1 MPTDNILQRLSDAI
15 IALDQKAVEELSREA
30 LESVPPAKIIIDG
43 LSRGMQTIGEQ
54 FKAGEAFIPEVM
66 VACDCY
72 YAGLQVVKPHLKPQ
86 DDKWFIGK
94 MVVGTIHGDI
104 HTVGKDVAVPVFE
117 AAGFQVVD
125 LGVAVADEKIV
136 EAVREHRP
144 DIVGLGTYM
153 TPTFVHT
160 KETVRALTD
169 AGLRDKVK
177 VICGGPSVNR
187 DAARRMG
194 ADDASDNAWEAVE
207 IMRGWMKER
216 NRNGASVAQ

>member
-1 MPTDNILQRLSDAI
+1 MSTDNILQRIANAV
-15 IALDQKAVEELSREA
+15 IALDQKTVEELSREA
-30 LESVPPAKIIIDG
+30 LASVPPPTIIIDG
-43 LSRGMQTIGEQ
+43 LSRGMQTIGAQ
-54 FKAGEAFIPEVM
+54 FKIGEVFIPEVM

-72 YAGLQVVKPHLKPQ
+72 YAGLKIVKPHLKPQ

-125 LGVAVADEKIV
+125 LGVAVPDEKIV
-136 EAVREHRP
+136 EAVREHQP

-160 KETVRALTD
+160 KETVRALTE
-169 AGLRDKVK
+169 AGLRDRVK

-187 DAARRMG
+187 EAARRMG

-207 IMRGWMKER
+207 IMRGWMKGREGAAER
-216 NRNGASVAQ
+216 VAQ

>member
-1 MPTDNILQRLSDAI
+1 MSTDNLLQRIADTV
-15 IALDQKAVEELSREA
+15 IALDQQGVEELSRQA
-30 LESVPPAKIIIDG
+30 LASIPPVQIIIEG
-43 LSRGMQTIGEQ
+43 LSKGMQTIGQQ
-54 FKAGEAFIPEVM
+54 FKAGEVFIPEVM

-72 YAGLQVVKPHLKPQ
+72 YAGLRVVKPHLKPH

-94 MVVGTIHGDI
+94 MVIGTIHGDI

-125 LGVAVADEKIV
+125 LGVAVPDEQII
-136 EAVREHRP
+136 EAVREHQP
-144 DIVGLGTYM
+144 DILGLGTYM

-160 KETVRALTD
+160 KETVRMLAE
-169 AGLRDKVK
+169 AGLRDGLK

-187 DAARRMG
+187 EAARRMG

-207 IMRGWMKER
+207 IMRQWVRK
-216 NRNGASVAQ
+216 AD